1 MWLEQSVMSAG
12 IGGLVGVLLVGV
24 VTTAIRMVLHAN
36 AQLKTQD
43 NLALYNNFRVLFN
56 VGIR

>member
-1 MWLEQSVMSAG
+1 MSAG

-24 VTTAIRMVLHAN
+24 VTTARRMVLHAN

-43 NLALYNNFRVLFN
+43 NLALYNNF
-56 VGIR
+56 